1 MKTISIPADL
11 LKKVEE
17 KAKQANFT
25 SAEDYIAFVLR
36 KVLDD
41 TKENSPTET
50 KADEEEIRKNLKEMG
65 YID

>member
-1 MKTISIPADL
+1 MKTVSIPADL
-11 LKKVEE
+11 FKKVEE
-17 KAKQANFT
+17 KAKQANFE

-36 KVLDD
+36 KVLDERES
-41 TKENSPTET
+41 TAKET